1 MIIIILYNMVMD
13 SCLCN
18 KKWEPNQTQKIETS
32 TVTKTLTISTTE
44 ITETDIRNQTM
55 SSMV

>member
-1 MIIIILYNMVMD
+1 MIRHLTISLLV
-13 SCLCN
+13 
-18 KKWEPNQTQKIETS
+18 NQTQKIETS